1 MWLMILPEFRT
12 DSAAPALLSLLPI
25 IIGSTGYLFFAAA
38 QRKKW
43 ATATLFSIVII
54 GLTLNFRNREPGDIG
69 PDWQNGLKAFMW
81 VALTGLG
88 LIRWR
93 ELLTIV
99 GQPVPA
105 LLLAHACIALAS
117 ALWSPVPL
125 YTAASAIGLFAYLS
139 LAGLL
144 AIDLDTNQT
153 LKILLWSLFAFLIL
167 GVIGAIITPDLTWLS
182 PSVEESSYRL
192 QGFAGHPNN
201 LGHYAGLFLVAVFVS
216 FNRKLISRQVFVG
229 LILFAAFI
237 LFETGSRTICVALL
251 LTLTAIS
258 LRQFRFGGHL
268 VLGTTAVATLVLGA
282 IALGGAPELF
292 DIVKQF
298 SRTGSDAELLTLTG
312 RTDLWSIAL
321 ERIAERPLF
330 GWGFNGT
337 EEMMTASVSHSFYGS
352 SVNAH
357 NMYLQVVMSLG
368 FIGAIPMLAILGIL
382 MYRFIISPDWIRDA
396 FILICLINGMAEAEI
411 FATPALS
418 LLLTFWLVTRDA
430 TQRPLELVP

>member
-1 MWLMILPEFRT
+1 MWLIILPEFRT
-12 DSAAPALLSLLPI
+12 NSAAPALFSLLPI

-38 QRKKW
+38 QRKRW

-69 PDWQNGLKAFMW
+69 PDWQNGLKAFTW
-81 VALTGLG
+81 IALTGLG

-93 ELLTIV
+93 ELFAIIR
-99 GQPVPA
+99 QPVPA

-201 LGHYAGLFLVAVFVS
+201 LGHYAGLFLIAAFVC
-216 FNRKLISRQVFVG
+216 FDTKLISRQAFVS

-237 LFETGSRTICVALL
+237 LFETGSRTICIALL
-251 LTLTAIS
+251 LTLIAIS
-258 LRQFRFGGHL
+258 LRQSRYGGRL
-268 VLGTTAVATLVLGA
+268 ILGATAVATLILGA
-282 IALGGAPELF
+282 IALGGVPDSFEIL
-292 DIVKQF
+292 KQF
-298 SRTGSDAELLTLTG
+298 SRTGSNSELLTLTG

-321 ERIAERPLF
+321 EKIAERPLF

-352 SVNAH
+352 SVNVH
-357 NMYLQVVMSLG
+357 NMYLQLVMSLG
-368 FIGAIPMLAILGIL
+368 LIGAAPMSAILGIL
-382 MYRFIISPDWIRDA
+382 MYRFVTCPDRTRDA
-396 FILICLINGMAEAEI
+396 FILTCLINGMAEAEI

-418 LLLTFWLVTRDA
+418 LLLTFWLVTRDS
-430 TQRPLELVP
+430 THRPMELAA